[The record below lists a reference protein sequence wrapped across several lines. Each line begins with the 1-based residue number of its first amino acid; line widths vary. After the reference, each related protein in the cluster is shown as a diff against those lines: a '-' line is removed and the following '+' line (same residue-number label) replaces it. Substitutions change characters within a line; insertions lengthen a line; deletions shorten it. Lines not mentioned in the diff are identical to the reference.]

1 MKLPNHS
8 RLRYLLTPIP
18 LLLLALLGVA
28 ALLRLGGPA
37 GSVSPTAGDGS
48 GQGPL
53 PLLAE
58 RPAEVTY
65 VCPMHP
71 EVVRTE
77 PGKCPI
83 CGMDLV
89 VKTVGPPESAM
100 MGDSV
105 SHVCPMHPQV
115 VSTEPGKCPICGMDL
130 VVKSADLPVTEMAT
144 GHQHAGHGR
153 EESVAVTV
161 SDAVVN
167 QLGVRTT
174 AVRRGSLARDIEG
187 PGVFL
192 RNTARA
198 VRPVAPNLDPVA
210 ADPGTAGSTLMV
222 LGQVF
227 EHEAPLVR
235 PGQSARVRFPSLGAR
250 EWMGTVTSLESQ
262 VSQTTHTLPIRV
274 SVEHEGASIPGGM
287 TAIIT
292 VAVDPVADVLL
303 VPREAVIET
312 GQGARVVVALE
323 GGRFQPRDVQAEDL
337 GEDEMVIRSG
347 LREGE
352 WVVVSAQFLLDSEA
366 NLQSGLMRL
375 RGAKAPNGAAPM
387 GTMQ

>member
-1 MKLPNHS
+1 MKLPNDS
-8 RLRYLLTPIP
+8 RLRSLLTPIP
-18 LLLLALLGVA
+18 LTLLALLVVA
-28 ALLRLGGPA
+28 VLLRLAGPA
-37 GSVSPTAGDGS
+37 RSVSPTLGDGS
-48 GQGPL
+48 RQGPAPVL
-53 PLLAE
+53 NE
-58 RPAEVTY
+58 RPAGMTY

-71 EVVRTE
+71 AVVSTE
-77 PGKCPI
+77 PGTCPI

-89 VKTVGPPESAM
+89 VKSAGAPEPAM
-100 MGDSV
+100 MADSA
-105 SHVCPMHPQV
+105 SYVCPMHPAV
-115 VSTEPGKCPICGMDL
+115 VSTEPGECPICGMDL
-130 VVKSADLPVTEMAT
+130 VVKSADPAVTEMAT
-144 GHQHAGHGR
+144 GHQHAGHGGA
-153 EESVAVTV
+153 EHVAVTV

-167 QLGVRTT
+167 QLGVRTA
-174 AVRRGSLARDIEG
+174 AVRRGSLARYIEA

-192 RNTARA
+192 RNSARA

-227 EHEAPLVR
+227 EYEAPLVR

-250 EWMGTVTSLESQ
+250 EWTGTLTSLESQ

-292 VAVDPVADVLL
+292 VAVDPVTDVLL

-323 GGRFQPRDVQAEDL
+323 GGQFQPREVQAEDL
-337 GEDEMVIRSG
+337 GEDEVVIRSG

-366 NLQSGLMRL
+366 NLQTGLMRL
-375 RGAKAPNGAAPM
+375 GGAKAPNGAAPM